1 LWADASKTRHHMDW
15 RFCMSERKLMLPI
28 CNRYSCYVL
37 SHNPNIVSFC
47 LDPEGIWQ
55 GTFQNRSC
63 LIKKQGRGPYNHRS
77 FKAKKF
83 DFRLFFVFSRIH
95 QMKSSLDNV
104 SHNVTFMPLGE
115 AANEGQLKKPGWQCA
130 FVFLSA
136 LLAIR
141 SAPSVSQ
148 AFLGG
153 LSEPFQ
159 VDFLKMILAH
169 ITAKNKESIETIEKL
184 VIGVDTHCTDED
196 FVKSWWT
203 YQLLV
208 IR

>member
-1 LWADASKTRHHMDW
+1 
-15 RFCMSERKLMLPI
+15 
-28 CNRYSCYVL
+28 
-37 SHNPNIVSFC
+37 
-47 LDPEGIWQ
+47 
-55 GTFQNRSC
+55 
-63 LIKKQGRGPYNHRS
+63 
-77 FKAKKF
+77 
-83 DFRLFFVFSRIH
+83 
-95 QMKSSLDNV
+95 MKSSLDNV

-203 YQLLV
+203 YQLLI